1 MLPGVYRSRMD
12 KTFLVEQLR
21 AKLSTL
27 ANSSARAADDA
38 RIDAKTGAN
47 RAVNLAKG
55 IVQRSNEALADV
67 ELLST
72 FTVRPLSR
80 GELIG
85 VGAVVELEDDG
96 GSGRT
101 VFIAPAG
108 AGQELTGPGGDGFFQ
123 VVTPLSPMGRALMGK
138 RVGET
143 IDFTVQGE
151 VTEWTIVYAA

>member
-1 MLPGVYRSRMD
+1 MD

-21 AKLSTL
+21 AKLSSL
-27 ANSSARAADDA
+27 AESTARVADDA
-38 RIDAKTGAN
+38 RIDAKSGAN

-55 IVQRSNEALADV
+55 ITQRFQEALVDAD
-67 ELLST
+67 LLNS
-72 FTVRPLSR
+72 FTVRPLGR

-85 VGAVVELEDDG
+85 VGAVVELENEDG
-96 GSGRT
+96 GRT

-138 RVGET
+138 RVGDT

-151 VTEWTIVYAA
+151 VSEWTIVYAA